1 MESKVEMTLEEYTNL
16 IRENERLKAMLR
28 TCHRLLEEKAKCSVE
43 VYTIN
48 GLTKEQC
55 GEALKMD
62 EKRLIYEYTYGK
74 TFNDAIME
82 FPCFTSDEIK
92 NVFIEAI
99 LKKIKGRMADL
110 KDKE

>member
-16 IRENERLKAMLR
+16 IGENERLKSMLR
-28 TCHRLLEEKAKCSVE
+28 TCHRQLEEKAKGSVD
-43 VYTIN
+43 VYIIN

-55 GEALKMD
+55 GEAIKMD
-62 EKRLIYEYTYGK
+62 EKLLIHEYTYGR

-82 FPCFTSDEIK
+82 FPCFKINEIK
-92 NVFIEAI
+92 NVFIETI

-110 KDKE
+110 KDEE

>member
-28 TCHRLLEEKAKCSVE
+28 TCHRLLEEKAKGSVD

-62 EKRLIYEYTYGK
+62 EKLLIHEYTYGR

-99 LKKIKGRMADL
+99 LKKIKGRIGDL
-110 KDKE
+110 KDEE

>member
-16 IRENERLKAMLR
+16 IRENERLKAMLH
-28 TCHRLLEEKAKCSVE
+28 TCHRLLEEKAKGSVD

-62 EKRLIYEYTYGK
+62 ENRLIHEYTYGR
-74 TFNDAIME
+74 TFNDAIVE
-82 FPCFTSDEIK
+82 FPCFTNEEIK

-99 LKKIKGRMADL
+99 LKKLKGAL
-110 KDKE
+110 SI